1 MPNELDISLG
11 GAISNGTHGTNIKY
25 GTISSMVYALELIDA
40 SGKAHN
46 LTRDS

>member
-1 MPNELDISLG
+1 MPNVFDISLG

-25 GTISSMVYALELIDA
+25 GTISSMVYALELIDS
-40 SGKAHN
+40 SGNSHK